1 MFSKIFEKQIFTRL
15 SNFLDKHSV
24 LIPSQYG
31 FCPNRSS
38 THAILD
44 IVSTTYDDINNK
56 KYVGMVMLNL
66 TKAFDTVCH
75 KRLLLKLGYYGI
87 RGTAYNLLKSYL
99 SNRSQYVSIVKIYS
113 NLRNVKMGVPQGSVL
128 GPLLF
133 LIYIND
139 LQNCMIST
147 PQLFAD
153 DTAVLIH
160 ANSLTEL
167 EIKINSELENVV
179 VRTRK
184 NNLTINPIKSQA
196 MIVSPSLS
204 KSNFAITIKL
214 NSSILQVSNNI
225 NYLGVIIDSKLL
237 FKEHI
242 LKLKSK
248 LS

>member
-1 MFSKIFEKQIFTRL
+1 
-15 SNFLDKHSV
+15 
-24 LIPSQYG
+24 
-31 FCPNRSS
+31 
-38 THAILD
+38 
-44 IVSTTYDDINNK
+44 
-56 KYVGMVMLNL
+56 
-66 TKAFDTVCH
+66 
-75 KRLLLKLGYYGI
+75 
-87 RGTAYNLLKSYL
+87 
-99 SNRSQYVSIVKIYS
+99 
-113 NLRNVKMGVPQGSVL
+113 MGVPQGSVL

-147 PQLFAD
+147 PRLFAD

-167 EIKINSELENVV
+167 EIKINRELENVV
-179 VRTRK
+179 VWTKK
-184 NNLTINPIKSQA
+184 NNLTINSIKSQA

-204 KSNFAITIKL
+204 TCKSNFAITIKL

-242 LKLKSK
+242 LKLKYK
-248 LS
+248 LSRAVGIMCKLKHIIPLRILIRLYYAFFHSHLLYGLLVWSATYTSYLQPINILQNKALRIISNKQRWTNSTILYSGLKILKF